1 MGSDFLLIHRMAA
14 TFGRLDHETLEL
26 SEGLNILQAPNETGK
41 STWCAFL
48 SAMLYGINSR
58 ERDRSGFLAEKNR
71 YAPWTGAPMQG
82 RIECEADGRE
92 ITLLRETRRASSP
105 MGTFRAVRTGTE
117 DEVPEL
123 TAQTCGETL
132 LGVPREVFERSAFI
146 RQASLGITQDAELE
160 RRIASLITSGEEDTS
175 YSEAAGVLRQQLN
188 RRRHNR
194 TGLLPQTEAELSE
207 LRRTQE
213 ELGGLQTQLAEAQG
227 SIRRLAAQESEL
239 SEQLAQCGRY
249 EAAQQRQ
256 AVRELQRRAEE
267 AEASAA
273 ALRAQAEADLLPE
286 NETIGRLRGAIV
298 NLETVRKSVD
308 RARSERDEAL
318 KAVLRAEAAAG
329 ESPFAGQSAE
339 SARREAAVPPKA
351 KARLGGPCLISAALL
366 LLSGVAGYF
375 FHKPAIAYCGFGLTV
390 LVCWRLCVRA
400 RSRARLSAL
409 SKRFGTS
416 DAPEIAALAET
427 YVRLLDELEA
437 ARTNAAGKS
446 AAYDSLYASLSSNEQ
461 GILLEVRRFAPAAAD
476 IPTAD
481 ALLRNCAVR
490 RRELTEAQAQA
501 REARAR
507 CGPEETAPV
516 SSDLEEPAPP
526 AMGREALNDAL
537 AKTRAALASARSAA
551 DRLTGQIA
559 GIGDPAELEAR
570 AEELE
575 RTKQTL
581 EGEYQSIQMA
591 AEALDAANAALQS
604 RFSPELGRRSAR
616 LFADLTGEAYR
627 GVALDRTFTH
637 LSVEPVGDNVY
648 RDAQLLSAGAA
659 DQLYLAV
666 RLAICELV
674 LPEEK
679 RVPIV
684 LDDALANF
692 DDARCAAALRLLRR
706 EAEKRQILLFT
717 CHTRE
722 AAFFRDDSAVAVR
735 QLTGGVSGV

>member
-1 MGSDFLLIHRMAA
+1 
-14 TFGRLDHETLEL
+14 
-26 SEGLNILQAPNETGK
+26 
-41 STWCAFL
+41 
-48 SAMLYGINSR
+48 
-58 ERDRSGFLAEKNR
+58 
-71 YAPWTGAPMQG
+71 
-82 RIECEADGRE
+82 
-92 ITLLRETRRASSP
+92 
-105 MGTFRAVRTGTE
+105 
-117 DEVPEL
+117 
-123 TAQTCGETL
+123 
-132 LGVPREVFERSAFI
+132 
-146 RQASLGITQDAELE
+146 
-160 RRIASLITSGEEDTS
+160 
-175 YSEAAGVLRQQLN
+175 
-188 RRRHNR
+188 
-194 TGLLPQTEAELSE
+194 
-207 LRRTQE
+207 
-213 ELGGLQTQLAEAQG
+213 
-227 SIRRLAAQESEL
+227 
-239 SEQLAQCGRY
+239 
-249 EAAQQRQ
+249 
-256 AVRELQRRAEE
+256 
-267 AEASAA
+267 
-273 ALRAQAEADLLPE
+273 
-286 NETIGRLRGAIV
+286 
-298 NLETVRKSVD
+298 
-308 RARSERDEAL
+308 
-318 KAVLRAEAAAG
+318 
-329 ESPFAGQSAE
+329 
-339 SARREAAVPPKA
+339 
-351 KARLGGPCLISAALL
+351 
-366 LLSGVAGYF
+366 
-375 FHKPAIAYCGFGLTV
+375 
-390 LVCWRLCVRA
+390 
-400 RSRARLSAL
+400 
-409 SKRFGTS
+409 
-416 DAPEIAALAET
+416 
-427 YVRLLDELEA
+427 
-437 ARTNAAGKS
+437 
-446 AAYDSLYASLSSNEQ
+446 
-461 GILLEVRRFAPAAAD
+461 
-476 IPTAD
+476 
-481 ALLRNCAVR
+481 
-490 RRELTEAQAQA
+490 
-501 REARAR
+501 
-507 CGPEETAPV
+507 
-516 SSDLEEPAPP
+516 
-526 AMGREALNDAL
+526 MGREALNDAL